1 MRARTSKKEP
11 QSRES
16 EVRKFASEALITWV
30 QENGAILVREPSGT
44 LVVVDVML
52 FAEGGT
58 SLSIFD
64 VQGLIHTPNDVSLC
78 R

>member
-16 EVRKFASEALITWV
+16 EVRRFASEALITWV

-58 SLSIFD
+58 FLSLSLFFSLSRFD
-64 VQGLIHTPNDVSLC
+64 THT
-78 R
+78 